1 MKSFQ
6 FALMVAVAVSISTAP
21 ASAQAERDSVV
32 DVEVGGGYVIG
43 SGSED
48 PGPSVRAYDLGI
60 AIWPSEHW
68 GFAVRQ
74 VRGPGQDLY
83 RTPIT
88 SSDRTFYGPERL
100 IYRAYTVRHRARVIG
115 PGIGLEVGLGLMAG
129 GYFSDLEY
137 LYRQQQYVHVKTG
150 PFGGFALDAFATKKV
165 LGVFGVKGGFTY
177 DFNGETNNFQP
188 VVLAAI
194 GF

>member
-1 MKSFQ
+1 MKSFH
-6 FALMVAVAVSISTAP
+6 FGPMVGVVLFISIAP
-21 ASAQAERDSVV
+21 ASAQTRRGSVV

-48 PGPSVRAYDLGI
+48 PGPSVRVYDLGV

-68 GFAVRQ
+68 GFAVRR
-74 VRGPGQDLY
+74 VHGPGQDLY
-83 RTPIT
+83 RTAIE

-100 IYRAYTVRHRARVIG
+100 IYRTYTVRHRGVIG
-115 PGIGLEVGLGLMAG
+115 PGIGLEVGFGLMAG
-129 GYFSDLEY
+129 GYFSDLGY

-150 PFGGFALDAFATKKV
+150 PFGGFALDAFATKTI
-165 LGVFGVKGGFTY
+165 LGVFGVKCGFTY

-188 VVLAAI
+188 VVLAAV